1 MRFSFIC
8 KALIIALIAAPALL
22 SPVGCA
28 KSGTPEGGPRDTIP
42 PVVVRTVPENYSVN
56 FDADEIR
63 IYFDEYVRLNNP
75 TRQMVVSPPF
85 DNPPDITPIGSA
97 KFIRIK
103 INDTLKPN
111 TTYAINFG
119 KSIADNNEGNE
130 YPYFRYVFS
139 TGTYIDSLTVSGR
152 VKDAFLRQPEE
163 DLTVMLYQ
171 INEAYKDSV
180 VFLEKPYYIANVVD
194 STSGFL
200 LENDIYSA

>member
-111 TTYAINFG
+111 TTYVKTLNTKHLNINCELCLFLVSSS
-119 KSIADNNEGNE
+119 K
-130 YPYFRYVFS
+130 FS
-139 TGTYIDSLTVSGR
+139 SM
-152 VKDAFLRQPEE
+152 FLK
-163 DLTVMLYQ
+163 M
-171 INEAYKDSV
+171 
-180 VFLEKPYYIANVVD
+180 
-194 STSGFL
+194 GFIHYHH
-200 LENDIYSA
+200 IYSFIFHAL